1 MINTLNFENIV
12 LFVLGT
18 ILPLLLTIAFY
29 TVTERK
35 IIAAVQRRSGPNVT
49 GTWGLLQAF
58 ADGLKL
64 FVKEVIIPSKANTA
78 LYLLAPITIF
88 SISLLNWAFIP
99 FSTSETVS
107 DFKYGMLGLIAL
119 SSLSVY
125 GIIFAGWSSNS
136 RYPFIGAIR
145 SAAQIISYE
154 LSLTFIIIIILLF
167 VNSLNFTS
175 LVMAQ
180 LTLPFIVLFFPLFIM
195 FGLTILA
202 ETNRAP
208 FDLPEAEAEIVAGYN
223 LEYSS
228 IPFALF
234 FLGEYSNII
243 LISTL
248 ITLLFLGG
256 WPFIVN
262 KILFICFLYILVRAT
277 LPRLRYDQLIM
288 IGWKIFLPLLLGYLL
303 ITIGLT
309 ISFTNYTEPTNFIE
323 YSLLIGFFTI
333 KNDPLDTTPPTPQLS
348 QPILIRNL
356 IVCLTVI
363 GILLWPKIA
372 LQTNHPILYNILDT
386 CGAYLIY
393 LLSFI
398 IQIMI
403 ELIGTLIL
411 GTINFILFA
420 TIPFFIATIHFI
432 IIKFLYLFFLILHI
446 YIILVLGFLLSDT
459 FPFFEYIAFRSWEFV
474 YDTYTWW
481 SRCKVVIRRHA
492 PIKLQNWWREYFAI
506 HFELKDAYYQCSEQF
521 FYKFWCVLLFVLYAI
536 PFYVLYAVLK
546 YVIILPFFV
555 HIGWNGFIWAF
566 ITYSI
571 AYILH
576 CIHPAICP
584 NYLLTTIT
592 DYVILHL
599 TDPKII
605 YDMKDSVQYLVNC
618 NNVYNENYQPVFR
631 ATETACEMMRNITAV
646 KRSAKLT
653 DEYYGCDN
661 DDWHFAGVDYL
672 YNLFVDT
679 IGIRNLHTVIQAHVD
694 VGSRAL
700 AHIFSGGQI
709 AAVTVGIKSPVAAT
723 LVTKITTL
731 TCSYTATKLAVL
743 IKLIAGANCLILQ
756 NAVLYVATINEAIE
770 YVKIW
775 DWRIRFFIQID
786 IKYIINNILLCIN
799 DSGQWW
805 NSISAIENYTITGSK
820 LHITSNLFNDK
831 SRIADGEYLFKI
843 VTNHISPIPNYCKII
858 IHGNACLTNK
868 KPLDLD
874 WEKVP
879 AILTLIFTTRPV
891 TTITHKKT
899 LLSKNTKI
907 IFNFIQCRYFS
918 FGKTRI
924 GRKIRFIRWLTKTII
939 RHLKEFKP
947 IFKILVWFTTFVSS
961 FIFAVWWLKTTHN
974 ISFIEISLYPR
985 YDFNQPPGYQ
995 PKIHFY
1001 WKKVPAI
1008 LTLIFTTRPVTT
1020 ITHKKTLLSKNTKII
1035 FNFIQCRYFSFFQ
1048 DTRVGRKIRRFLFFG
1063 KIKIGRHIH
1072 LFPYFVKTIIIRLK
1086 EFKPIFKILVWFTT
1100 FVSSFIFAVWWLKT
1114 THNMNLEELSFY
1126 TSAKLQHVPEQVF
1139 IHFSPAAYTN
1149 LALLTPEQLR
1159 VVNTAYSN
1167 HSSTFY
1173 HSIFN
1178 AQVCAKTCPRS
1189 IITYNIIV
1197 SNFPCAHPGCCFPFV
1212 HGHREHWTYNP
1223 YRSAAYYTLVPIV
1236 SFIINWCRFIK
1247 MKETLSDN
1255 IELDIPVEIHLMVAG
1270 TFAWNA
1276 LIAVQALYRG
1286 DYMWID
1292 DPHVPIFKHL
1302 LIDSRGND
1310 LCAHCLKPVFD
1321 RHIHKLVIITVNNQ
1335 IISTALLKFPLAF
1348 TTGDLSIL
1356 LSE

>member
-918 FGKTRI
+918 F
-924 GRKIRFIRWLTKTII
+924 
-939 RHLKEFKP
+939 
-947 IFKILVWFTTFVSS
+947 
-961 FIFAVWWLKTTHN
+961 
-974 ISFIEISLYPR
+974 
-985 YDFNQPPGYQ
+985 
-995 PKIHFY
+995 
-1001 WKKVPAI
+1001 
-1008 LTLIFTTRPVTT
+1008 
-1020 ITHKKTLLSKNTKII
+1020 
-1035 FNFIQCRYFSFFQ
+1035 FQ